1 MSTTNGN
8 RKGWRRPASV
18 PYPSIWRRFERPDK
32 TEPGRIRKFRVQDAS
47 DKNLQDAIVKH
58 MSEIFLEDEPTCHSL
73 NLVNDAVSLAEAQ
86 EIWHHLFSFG
96 CALVCL
102 EENQDGTLVMTPGT
116 NTPYIVG
123 CNLTYVCSKG
133 EKNPKV
139 KGEALSIICEAMDY
153 VASFTDCYAHYGVDE
168 YLYAFGLSVDPRY
181 RGMGIGM
188 EILKARNDLGL
199 KVGLKATVTTFTAIA
214 SQKLAERCGYEV
226 LVEKTYEEIEKHNPR
241 FKFPGIQTK
250 SMKIMGRKLD
260 VHLP

>member
-8 RKGWRRPASV
+8 HKEWRRPASV

-32 TEPGRIRKFRVQDAS
+32 NEPERIRKFRVQDAS
-47 DKNLQDAIVKH
+47 DKDLQDAIVKH

-73 NLVNDAVSLAEAQ
+73 NLKNDAVSLAEIQ
-86 EIWHHLFSFG
+86 EIWRDLFTFN
-96 CALVCL
+96 CVLVCL

-139 KGEALSIICEAMDY
+139 KGKSLSIIYDAIDY
-153 VASFTDCYAHYGVDE
+153 LSSFADCYAHYGVDR
-168 YLYAFGLSVDPRY
+168 YLYALGLSVDPRY

-188 EILKARNDLGL
+188 EILKAINDLGL

-214 SQKLAERCGYEV
+214 SQKLAEKCGYEV
-226 LVEKTYEEIEKHNPR
+226 LVEKTYTELEKRNSK
-241 FKFPGIQTK
+241 FKFSGIQAK
-250 SMKIMGRKLD
+250 SIKLMGRKLD